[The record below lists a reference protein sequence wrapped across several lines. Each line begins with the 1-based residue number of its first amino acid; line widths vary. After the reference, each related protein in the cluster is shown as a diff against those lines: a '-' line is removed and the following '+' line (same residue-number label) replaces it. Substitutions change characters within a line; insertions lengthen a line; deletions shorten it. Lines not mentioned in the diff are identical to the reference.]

1 MEKFKAVVVTFVMV
15 LLVGALTATASCVP
29 PFRPKS
35 PPGIRPIVF
44 VHGGSGSAQQF
55 ESQAMRFTSNGYPPS
70 YINVFEYDSSHQVET
85 LEQVLERLSTF
96 VDNVLETTGADK
108 IDIIGH
114 SYGGLIELIYLELP
128 ESVGKVAH
136 CVVLDS
142 LSALKEGYTTAPE
155 GVETLAI
162 WGMVRDPTYP
172 QVIHG
177 AKNVYFP
184 DQTHVEVCT
193 SAETFAE
200 MYEFFTGRE
209 PATKDI
215 IPEPPGQVWI
225 SGRVVIFP
233 QNVFIEY
240 PEGCPAILQ
249 IWEVDGNTGY
259 RIYDEPSATFVIK
272 APDGKWGPFKAKG
285 GSYYEFCLLREGL
298 SPHHFYREPFIRSNY
313 WITLL
318 TSLPGGIADY
328 VERSDQHSALLIMR
342 SKEFLGDLPEDN
354 DILEINGQN
363 IITATIFTKTKMV
376 NGIWLFD
383 KKSDKTSDITKPL
396 LPFHAITF
404 QTGLDLYIPAADPP
418 DGTISIVLT
427 SRGGG
432 GRTQVINVPNWA
444 SSKHRITIQFN
455 DYVQEI
461 NSFQEYMR
469 TWRPKNNLRQN
480 FPFSFF

>member
-1 MEKFKAVVVTFVMV
+1 MRKFKAVVV
-15 LLVGALTATASCVP
+15 LLVAFLAVGALTATASCVP
-29 PFRPKS
+29 PFWPK
-35 PPGIRPIVF
+35 PLPGIRPIVF

-55 ESQAMRFTSNGYPPS
+55 ESQAMRFTSNGYSPS
-70 YINVFEYDSSHQVET
+70 YIKVFEYDSSHQVET
-85 LEQVLERLSTF
+85 LDQVIERLSAF
-96 VDNVLETTGADK
+96 VDDVLAATGADK

-114 SYGGLIELIYLELP
+114 SYGGLIELMYLEKL
-128 ESVGKVAH
+128 EAFGKVAH

-142 LSALKEGYTTAPE
+142 LSALMRGYTIAPE

-162 WGMVRDPTYP
+162 WGMVRDPNYT
-172 QVIHG
+172 QVISG
-177 AKNVYFP
+177 AKNVYFRE
-184 DQTHVEVCT
+184 QTHVEVCT
-193 SAETFAE
+193 SAETFVE
-200 MYEFFTGRE
+200 MYKFFTGKE

-215 IPEPPGQVWI
+215 IPEPPGHVWI

-233 QNVFIEY
+233 LNVFIEY
-240 PEGCPAILQ
+240 PAGCPATLE

-259 RIYDEPSATFVIK
+259 RIYDKPNATFVIK
-272 APDGKWGPFKAKG
+272 GPDGKWGPFKAKAG
-285 GSYYEFCLLREGL
+285 AYYEFCLLREGL
-298 SPHHFYREPFIRSNY
+298 SPHHFYSEPFIRSNY

-342 SKEFLGDLPEDN
+342 SKEFLGDLPVDN

-363 IITATIFTKTKMV
+363 IITAGIFTKMKMV

-383 KKSDKTSDITKPL
+383 KKSDKVSDITKPL

-418 DGTISIVLT
+418 NGTISILLT

-432 GRTQVINVPNWA
+432 GQTQVINIPDWA

-469 TWRPKNNLRQN
+469 TWRPKNN
-480 FPFSFF
+480 